1 MRNLVSNLSV
11 ELPSLLLACGA
22 IGLVVFYLGITDVQ
36 RRIGRDWKRVL
47 ARSLLLFVYGVFL
60 CLCRLF
66 YSLWREHVAA
76 TRIRPGPC
84 KPFRSLRAAAGP
96 SRPIVLDRI

>member
-11 ELPSLLLACGA
+11 ELPSLLLAFGA

-47 ARSLLLFVYGVFL
+47 ARSLLLFVYGFFMPVPA
-60 CLCRLF
+60 F

-76 TRIRPGPC
+76 RRIRPGPC